1 MKVLGIEIVSGD
13 LKWVILD
20 GDKNGGVLE
29 FLGNNSHPL
38 PQADTDDCGN
48 LLALS
53 QAVRNHIQAK
63 AVERVGLI
71 RTDKGCSVLRAKI
84 EFAIQMACR
93 EANVPCSL
101 ISVVTVRT
109 AEDRKV
115 MQITGSSLWDIYN
128 GGQEIR
134 PKYLTKPA
142 FTAWCV
148 LNAI

>member
-1 MKVLGIEIVSGD
+1 MKILGIEIVSGD

-20 GDKNGGVLE
+20 GDKNGGVIE

-63 AVERVGLI
+63 GIQRVGLI
-71 RTDKGCSVLRAKI
+71 RTDKGCSVLRAKV
-84 EFAIQMACR
+84 EFAIQIACR

-101 ISVVTVRT
+101 ISVITVRT

-115 MQITGSSLWDIYN
+115 TQVTGNSLWHIYN

-148 LNAI
+148 LNAV